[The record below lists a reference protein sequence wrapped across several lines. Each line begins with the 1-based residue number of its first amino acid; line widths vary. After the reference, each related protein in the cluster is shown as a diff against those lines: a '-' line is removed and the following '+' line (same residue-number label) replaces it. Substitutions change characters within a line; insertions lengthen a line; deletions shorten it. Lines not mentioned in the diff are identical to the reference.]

1 MRNTSEDETDYNYV
15 YKIKKF
21 KIDTETYISRGKRV
35 DFNIIENWPF
45 SYLIFTILIHDPWPV
60 NYDLLSLF

>member
-35 DFNIIENWPF
+35 DFNIIEN
-45 SYLIFTILIHDPWPV
+45 
-60 NYDLLSLF
+60 